1 MDGWTELYYKQVN
14 NVIHRGTVSIH
25 INYRTI
31 IVQIYERII
40 MVVRPTEDDAI
51 IAATA
56 LVLAYKRND
65 EIYGGW

>member
-1 MDGWTELYYKQVN
+1 MDEWTELYYKKVD

-65 EIYGGW
+65 EIYGG

>member
-1 MDGWTELYYKQVN
+1 MDEWTELYRKTVN

-25 INYRTI
+25 IKYRTI

-40 MVVRPTEDDAI
+40 MVVSPTEDDAI

-56 LVLAYKRND
+56 LVLAYRRND
-65 EIYGGW
+65 QIYGG

>member
-1 MDGWTELYYKQVN
+1 MDGWTELYNKKVD

-25 INYRTI
+25 IKYRTI

-56 LVLAYKRND
+56 LVIAYRKND
-65 EIYGGW
+65 EIYGG

>member
-1 MDGWTELYYKQVN
+1 MDEWTELYRKTVN

-40 MVVRPTEDDAI
+40 MVVSPTEDDAI

-65 EIYGGW
+65 EIYGG

>member
-1 MDGWTELYYKQVN
+1 MNGWTELYYKQVD

-31 IVQIYERII
+31 IVQIYKRII

-56 LVLAYKRND
+56 LMLAYRKND
-65 EIYGGW
+65 EIFG